1 MGFTE
6 TGLPLAGP
14 LDGMPNVFI
23 CAGFTGHG
31 MGFAFMTAK
40 RVAES
45 I

>member
-1 MGFTE
+1 
-6 TGLPLAGP
+6 
-14 LDGMPNVFI
+14 MPNVYI

-40 RVAES
+40 HVVDR